1 MAKMVRIKTLTGKL
15 RREPRPDGQ
24 VLLELQQG
32 QEVELLEHKPRYS
45 QVRYSDPYQE
55 ANGWVAN
62 AIIDL
67 SDVKGYAPDEQLIIT
82 CPFCGGETWIE
93 KKIHAHGYALMLG
106 GFIIADYYP
115 WSRICTGC
123 GYVQLHIG
131 QKDLK
136 QLREEYEEQSRTI

>member
-1 MAKMVRIKTLTGKL
+1 MAEMVKIKTPIGRL

-55 ANGWVAN
+55 AVGWVAN

-67 SDVKGYAPDEQLIIT
+67 SDVKGYTPDGQLIIT
-82 CPFCGGETWIE
+82 CPFCGGETWVE
-93 KKIHAHGYALMLG
+93 KRMRADGYSLRIGALFEAHYAR
-106 GFIIADYYP
+106 
-115 WSRICTGC
+115 SRICVGC
-123 GYVQLHIG
+123 GNIQLYVGQEDLQQL
-131 QKDLK
+131 L
-136 QLREEYEEQSRTI
+136 EEYERQGEK